1 MNKVIV
7 IALFAI
13 FSASFAKSALAVS
26 PLEAIY
32 AARPDLQKAFD
43 KTEQHE
49 AITGSAAG
57 FLMNLED
64 WARQYGWQTHLEL
77 DMYKPVGTIPARLA
91 KAGAQP
97 KVTAAKYVVIDDASG
112 EILAANK
119 AGEIWPIASITKLMT
134 TGLAL
139 DSGLDVGGV
148 GDVKMSDEVGG
159 ARLNVVN
166 GTKFMIRDLLAA
178 TLVGSA
184 NNAANAVARLTGL
197 SKTDFVTAMNARAT
211 KLGLAQTQFVDPTG
225 IELGNVS
232 TAREVAYFA
241 KKAFDNENIR
251 HFAGSS
257 RIHLAALNDAN
268 YVRDIASTN
277 WMLYNSAYDD
287 FYVTA
292 GKTGFL
298 NESGWNAVVQL
309 HPMSDKD
316 ARRSLTVVVLGAESR
331 RASFDDVAALA
342 KSAWSNFSW

>member
-1 MNKVIV
+1 MKKI
-7 IALFAI
+7 IAL
-13 FSASFAKSALAVS
+13 ASFVIFGASLAGSALALS

-32 AARPDLQKAFD
+32 AARPDLQKAFAG
-43 KTEQHE
+43 TERHE
-49 AITGSAAG
+49 AIAGSAAG
-57 FLMNLED
+57 FLINLED
-64 WARQYGWQTHLEL
+64 WAGQYGWRTYAEL
-77 DMYKPVGTIPARLA
+77 ASYKPAGVVPMKSAR
-91 KAGAQP
+91 AGAVP
-97 KVTAAKYVVIDDASG
+97 KVSAAKYIVIDDASG

-119 AGEIWPIASITKLMT
+119 AGESWPIASITKLMT

-148 GDVKMSDEVGG
+148 GDVKTSDEVGG
-159 ARLNVVN
+159 ARLNVAA
-166 GTKFMIRDLLAA
+166 GTKFTVRDLLAA

-197 SKTDFVTAMNARAT
+197 AKADFVKAMNARAA
-211 KLGLAQTQFVDPTG
+211 KLGLVQTQFVDPTG

-251 HFAGSS
+251 RFTGSS
-257 RIHLAALNDAN
+257 RIHLAALNDVN

-287 FYVTA
+287 VYVTA

-316 ARRSLTVVVLGAESR
+316 SRRSLTVVVLGAESR
-331 RASFDDVAALA
+331 RASFDDVAVLA
-342 KSAWSNFSW
+342 RGAWGNFSW